1 MKKFKS
7 IMLTALISSTLIF
20 TSCNDTDPLPG
31 SDISTGPV
39 IVGWAASTVT
49 ESYFS
54 DIGTLDNTYSVNV
67 LGTGD
72 GSPTSTDISIS
83 LSVDASSTAVEGNE
97 FSLPSSSFT
106 IPAGGT
112 FASVPVNINT
122 GSFNATTP
130 TTAVIN
136 IESSVNGVV
145 VSDLANQM
153 SITFVGCQSQL
164 ASATYNVE
172 ITRRNTGSVT
182 TLTGE
187 SLTEHSVNYFQTET
201 VGHWPLSPGVRFTDI
216 CGSLYM
222 ESQDL
227 ADYYNGNPTTAA
239 GGPNN
244 LAGTVDA
251 NGNFTLTYNIDG
263 SGGVF
268 GIYDDVY
275 TKQ

>member
-7 IMLTALISSTLIF
+7 IMLSALISSTLIF
-20 TSCNDTDPLPG
+20 TSCNESEPLTG
-31 SDISTGPV
+31 SDITTGPV
-39 IVGWAASTVT
+39 IIGWAASTVT

-54 DIGTLDNTYSVNV
+54 DIGTLDNTYNVNV

-72 GSPTSTDISIS
+72 GSPTTTDISIS

-122 GSFNATTP
+122 GSFDPTSP

-136 IESSVNGVV
+136 MEASVNGVV
-145 VSDLANQM
+145 VSDLAKQM

-164 ASATYNVE
+164 ASATYNVQ
-172 ITRRNTGSVT
+172 ITRRSTGGVVSMT
-182 TLTGE
+182 SE
-187 SLTEHSVNYFQTET
+187 SITELSVNSFQTAT
-201 VGHWPLSPGVRFTDI
+201 VGVWPLSPGVRFTDI
-216 CGSLYM
+216 CGSLYI
-222 ESQDL
+222 ESHDL
-227 ADYYNGNPTTAA
+227 ADQYSNQVTAA
-239 GGPNN
+239 AGPNN

-251 NGNFTLTYNIDG
+251 NGNFTLTYDISLG
-263 SGGVF
+263 APW
-268 GIYDDVY
+268 GIYDAIY